1 MSRFATILGP
11 VTYTPG
17 DGVPLTIPQGRIEVD
32 LSPDSATLSW
42 EAEDGVVGLTAIPR
56 TQFDE
61 YVQAGKIRLEQ

>member
-1 MSRFATILGP
+1 MPRYATILGS

-17 DGVPLTIPQGRIEVD
+17 DGVPLTIPQGRVEVD

-42 EAEDGVVGLTAIPR
+42 EAQDGVVGLTAIPR